1 MRATENPGRIA
12 GRIKADHPRTLK
24 KMNVIELLQ
33 QKSIVPKKA
42 SSAKGGE
49 YHSPCPGCAGDD
61 RFHVWPAQN
70 KGKGSYWCRGCK
82 KYGDNI
88 QFMMDFCNMNF
99 KQAIDYLGISKNSP
113 GRTMSTR
120 DRMTPKQQPRAAW
133 TPERKKFPHD
143 VTNCITWQEH
153 AEKFVTKCN
162 EVLLQN
168 DKAILW
174 LKKRG
179 ITTGSIIKFRLGLN
193 DKDTYRP
200 RESWGMKGGTN
211 PKTGR
216 PKMFILPRGI
226 VIPWCAGGSFECGKI
241 HRIRIRLSEIDP
253 EYPKKKYHAVVG
265 SCMDTFATGMDKEIA
280 TIIETELDAIMI
292 DERAGD
298 ITAAVAVG
306 SASAKPTREAAD
318 SLFQKIRVLVS
329 LDADPAGDEAAKW
342 WLKTFSNSRR
352 HLPARGDNIKTK
364 DPGELFEQGGD
375 IHAWIEDGLPA
386 IQKVNSLSDVLALPE
401 KKPEQRQRVSKETV
415 VKKPAQVHPED
426 AVLLIPGV
434 RKLYNLL
441 LMHPVWILNT
451 PDEFGVKE
459 GKKFNRDM
467 HLAGKEDILDLVF
480 SEPVTAYLEKHPAD
494 KIWAGNLLK
503 R

>member
-1 MRATENPGRIA
+1 MIRPAI
-12 GRIKADHPRTLK
+12 LK

-49 YHSPCPGCAGDD
+49 YHSACPGCAGDD
-61 RFHVWPAQN
+61 RFHVWPEQN
-70 KGKGSYWCRGCK
+70 KGKGSYWCRGCGK
-82 KYGDNI
+82 HGDNI
-88 QFMMDFCNMNF
+88 QFMIDFCNMNF
-99 KQAIDYLGISKNSP
+99 KQAIDYLGISKNST
-113 GRTMSTR
+113 GRTRSTR
-120 DRMTPKQQPRAAW
+120 DRMTPKHQPRAVW

-162 EVLLQN
+162 KVLFQN
-168 DKAILW
+168 DKALLW

-179 ITTGSIIKFRLGLN
+179 ITAGSIVKFRLGLN

-200 RESWGMKGGTN
+200 RESWGIKGGIN
-211 PKTGR
+211 PKTGK
-216 PKMFILPRGI
+216 PKMFKLPRGI
-226 VIPWCAGGSFECGKI
+226 VIPWYAGGFFEDGKI

-253 EYPKKKYHAVVG
+253 KYPKMKYRVIIG
-265 SCMDTFATGMDKEIA
+265 SCMDTFATGMEKKIA
-280 TIIETELDAIMI
+280 TVVETELDAIMI
-292 DERAGD
+292 DEHAGD

-306 SASAKPTREAAD
+306 SASAKPTKEAAD
-318 SLFQKIRVLVS
+318 ALAQKIRILDA
-329 LDADPAGDEAAKW
+329 LDADTAGDAAAKW
-342 WLKTFSNSRR
+342 WSETFPNSRR
-352 HLPARGDNIKTK
+352 HLPAPGDNIKAK

-375 IHAWIEDGLPA
+375 IHAWIDGGLPA

-401 KKPEQRQRVSKETV
+401 KKPKQQQCVSKETV
-415 VKKPAQVHPED
+415 VQKPVRAHPED
-426 AVLLIPGV
+426 AVLCMPGV

-441 LMHPVWILNT
+441 LTHPVWILNT
-451 PDEFGVKE
+451 PDEFGVKD
-459 GKKFNRDM
+459 GKKFNREK
-467 HLAGKEDILDLVF
+467 HLAGKQDILDLVF
-480 SEPVTAYLEKHPAD
+480 SEPVMAYLSKHPAD